1 MKTVIVSALAA
12 LALSALVA
20 APSVIAQQ
28 REKATGSTG
37 EAKKDAQAACADMM
51 QGAGTTEEGKKAMQE
66 FMQSPKAPQ
75 AMSNMM
81 EMARRMGNGDTM
93 LGMTKMMEMM
103 GGQGGMGGMMGGQAS
118 PGMQRQK

>member
-1 MKTVIVSALAA
+1 MKTAVVSIVAA
-12 LALSALVA
+12 LAISALVA

-28 REKATGSTG
+28 RDKAPESSGD
-37 EAKKDAQAACADMM
+37 AKPDAKAACMEMM
-51 QGAGTTEEGKKAMQE
+51 QGSGTTEEGKKAMQE

-75 AMSNMM
+75 AMNNMM
-81 EMARRMGNGDTM
+81 EMARGMGNGDTM

-103 GGQGGMGGMMGGQAS
+103 GGGMGGMMGGQAS

>member
-1 MKTVIVSALAA
+1 MKTVMVSIVAA
-12 LALSALVA
+12 LAVSALVA

-28 REKATGSTG
+28 RDKAAEPSG
-37 EAKKDAQAACADMM
+37 EAKKDPQAACIEMM
-51 QGAGTTEEGKKAMQE
+51 QGSGTTEEGKRAMQE
-66 FMQSPKAPQ
+66 FMKSPKAPQ
-75 AMSNMM
+75 AMNNMM

-103 GGQGGMGGMMGGQAS
+103 GGQGGMSGMMGGQAS

>member
-1 MKTVIVSALAA
+1 MKTAVLSIVAA
-12 LALSALVA
+12 LAISALVA

-28 REKATGSTG
+28 RDKAPESSAD
-37 EAKKDAQAACADMM
+37 AKTDAKAACMEMM
-51 QGAGTTEEGKKAMQE
+51 QGSGTTEEGKKAMQE

-75 AMSNMM
+75 AMTNMM
-81 EMARRMGNGDTM
+81 EMARRMGDGDTV

-103 GGQGGMGGMMGGQAS
+103 GGEGGMGGMMGGQAS